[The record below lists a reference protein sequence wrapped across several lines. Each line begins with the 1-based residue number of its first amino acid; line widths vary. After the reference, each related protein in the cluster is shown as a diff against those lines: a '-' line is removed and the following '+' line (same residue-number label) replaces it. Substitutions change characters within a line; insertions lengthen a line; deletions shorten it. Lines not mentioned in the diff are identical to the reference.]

1 MFTTRV
7 AGVIGCVRRCGSA
20 VLLITLLACAAANA
34 APAKPSSIDEWRAQV
49 TRIRQLADNDAPA
62 AYREAREL
70 QANLPPEATLADKAR
85 VLNLLSRIE
94 AYLALTE
101 PAAAHAREAFD
112 LAMRNGDRVGE
123 AEADLNIALNSINQG
138 RLDEMV
144 AATQNSVMVLEGV
157 NRPDLLGEALLRT
170 TAMYR
175 RFEQFDESVA
185 VAVRAMEIARRTSNP
200 LVLAYA
206 HQGLAIAY
214 DQSYRFPE
222 AREQYTQMR
231 GQARAARSLLTEAAA
246 VSGLA
251 GVRSESGDRQSAEE
265 LTREALSMYRR
276 VGAPFA
282 ASYAL
287 FSLADMLAR
296 KSQYHESLDC
306 LNEALDIYQ
315 RYPNRISQW
324 FALNARSTT
333 YQAMGELDKAAA
345 DAQQAYE
352 IAKALG
358 AAIYLSGS
366 ASRLASIAATRGNYQ
381 RAYELALEASQMTV
395 KAARDKAGQRVVQL
409 VNRYESEN
417 KQHEIEELTRRS
429 ERQAAQLLSREL
441 QQRWLWTVLT
451 GVVLALAGVG
461 LFVFRLRQSQHELE
475 LRVQARTQEL
485 RQQARYLRALIDTLP
500 MLAWLKDTHSR
511 YLIVN
516 HALAEARNHT
526 VAEVEGQS
534 DLQLLPP
541 ALAQQLVADDREVM
555 KSRQRKTT
563 EECLP
568 NGNGGVWIE
577 TYKAAVLDED
587 GTVLG
592 TVGVSRNIS
601 ERKAAEAAREVA
613 LSEARRLAHQRSQ
626 FLAQMSH
633 ELRTPLNAMM
643 GFAQILQRDKT
654 LNERAAKAVRV
665 IEESGQHLLRLIND
679 ILDLA
684 RIDAGKLELVTGE
697 THLAAFLQIVCD
709 SIQVKA
715 DDKGLKFVV
724 EPAPDLPETVHVDEK
739 RLRQVLLNLLSNAVK
754 FSDAGQVTFRITRA
768 EPGGGANAGADATA
782 GAGANAGADATPD
795 AGEAMG
801 AGATVGRDTAPNPG
815 VDPAQRHTTL
825 VLCFEVEDE
834 GIGMSERE
842 LARAFQPFEQLAD
855 SKRREGGAGLGLA
868 ISRQLVHLM
877 GGEIRVRS
885 WLGAG
890 SVFAF
895 EIETAT
901 TATEAP
907 AATPRGTPIGYHG
920 ERRKILVADDVADAR
935 ALLVTVLSELDFHVR
950 EATNGWEALQVVQAA
965 PPDLVLVD
973 LAMPILDGWETIR
986 ALRRTP
992 EGAAVPIIATS
1003 ASAAAE
1009 VEASSRAAG
1018 ANTFIAKP
1026 VQESTLLQ
1034 AIGTLLKLDWIREAP
1049 AAPPP
1054 P

>member
-1 MFTTRV
+1 MFTARV
-7 AGVIGCVRRCGSA
+7 LGVIGCVRGCGGA
-20 VLLITLLACAAANA
+20 VVLITLLALGAADMSV
-34 APAKPSSIDEWRAQV
+34 AKPSSIDAWRTQATQ
-49 TRIRQLADNDAPA
+49 IRQLADNDAPA
-62 AYREAREL
+62 AYRKAREL
-70 QANLPPEATLADKAR
+70 QADLPPEATLADKTRA
-85 VLNLLSRIE
+85 LNLLARIE
-94 AYLALTE
+94 TYLALTE
-101 PAAAHAREAFD
+101 AAATDSQEAFD
-112 LAMRNGDRVGE
+112 LAARNGDRVGE
-123 AEADLNIALNSINQG
+123 GEADLTIALNSINQG
-138 RLDEMV
+138 HLDEMV
-144 AATQNSVMVLEGV
+144 AATQNSVVVLEGV

-170 TAMYR
+170 TGMYR
-175 RFEQFDESVA
+175 RFDQVDESVA
-185 VAVRAMEIARRTSNP
+185 VAVRAMEIAGRSNNP

-214 DQSYRFPE
+214 DQSHRLTE
-222 AREQYTQMR
+222 AREHYTQMR
-231 GQARAARSLLTEAAA
+231 ADAHAAHSLLTEATA

-251 GVRSESGDRQSAEE
+251 GVLGESGNRESAEQF
-265 LTREALSMYRR
+265 TREALSMYRQ

-287 FSLADMLAR
+287 FNLANMLAQ
-296 KSQYHESLDC
+296 KKQYHESLDC
-306 LNEALDIYQ
+306 LNEALGIYQ
-315 RYPNRISQW
+315 RYPNRISEW

-333 YQAMGELDKAAA
+333 YQTMGSIDKAAA

-358 AAIYLSGS
+358 AALYLSGS
-366 ASRLASIAATRGNYQ
+366 ESRLASIAAAQGNYQ
-381 RAYELALEASQMTV
+381 RAYELALEAGEMTA
-395 KAARDKAGQRVVQL
+395 KAARDKAGQRMVQL

-417 KQHEIEELTRRS
+417 KRREIEDLTRRS
-429 ERQAAQLLSREL
+429 ERQAAQLMSREL

-500 MLAWLKDTHSR
+500 MLAWLKDTRSR

-516 HALAEARNHT
+516 HSLAEARNHT
-526 VAEVEGQS
+526 VAEMEGQS

-541 ALAQQLVADDREVM
+541 ALAEQLMADDREVM
-555 KSRQRKTT
+555 ASRRRKTT

-613 LSEARRLAHQRSQ
+613 LSEARRLARQRSQ

-684 RIDAGKLELVTGE
+684 RIDAGKLDLVPGE
-697 THLAAFLQIVCD
+697 THLVAFLQLVCD
-709 SIQVKA
+709 TIQVKA
-715 DDKGLKFVV
+715 DDKGLKFVF

-754 FSDAGQVTFRITRA
+754 FSDAGQVTFRVTRE
-768 EPGGGANAGADATA
+768 EP
-782 GAGANAGADATPD
+782 
-795 AGEAMG
+795 G
-801 AGATVGRDTAPNPG
+801 AGATEGGEPHDPG
-815 VDPAQRHTTL
+815 VSEAERRKTVILH
-825 VLCFEVEDE
+825 FEVEDE
-834 GIGMSERE
+834 GIGMSERD

-855 SKRREGGAGLGLA
+855 GKRREGGAGLGLA

-890 SVFAF
+890 SVFSF
-895 EIETAT
+895 EIETA
-901 TATEAP
+901 ATSSQAP
-907 AATPRGTPIGYHG
+907 APAPRGTRVGYHG
-920 ERRKILVADDVADAR
+920 ERRKILVADDVPENR
-935 ALLVTVLSELDFHVR
+935 SLLVTVLSELDFEVP
-950 EATNGWEALQVVQAA
+950 EASNGWEALQLVKAA
-965 PPDLVLVD
+965 PPNLVLVD

-992 EGAAVPIIATS
+992 EGATLPIIATS
-1003 ASAAAE
+1003 ASATAE
-1009 VEASSRAAG
+1009 VAASSRAAG
-1018 ANTFIAKP
+1018 ADTFIGKP
-1026 VQESTLLQ
+1026 VQETVLLD
-1034 AIGTLLKLDWIREAP
+1034 AIGALLKLDWIRE
-1049 AAPPP
+1049 PPP
-1054 P
+1054 PT

>member
-1 MFTTRV
+1 MFTTRL
-7 AGVIGCVRRCGSA
+7 ARVIGCVRRCGGA
-20 VLLITLLACAAANA
+20 VVLITLLACGAANA
-34 APAKPSSIDEWRAQV
+34 APAKPSSIDEWRAQA

-85 VLNLLSRIE
+85 ALNLLSRIE

-175 RFEQFDESVA
+175 RFDQFDESVA
-185 VAVRAMEIARRTSNP
+185 VAVRAMEIARRARNP

-214 DQSYRFPE
+214 DQSYRFSE

-231 GQARAARSLLTEAAA
+231 EQARAAHSLLTEAAA
-246 VSGLA
+246 VSGLS
-251 GVRSESGDRQSAEE
+251 GMSNESGDRQSSEE

-282 ASYAL
+282 TSYAL
-287 FSLADMLAR
+287 FGLADMLA
-296 KSQYHESLDC
+296 KKGQYHESLDC

-333 YQAMGELDKAAA
+333 YETMGALDKAAA

-358 AAIYLSGS
+358 AALYLSGS
-366 ASRLASIAATRGNYQ
+366 ASRLASIAATQGNYQ
-381 RAYELALEASQMTV
+381 RAYELALEASEMTV

-417 KQHEIEELTRRS
+417 KQHEIEDLTRRS

-500 MLAWLKDTHSR
+500 MLAWLKDTQSR

-516 HALAEARNHT
+516 HALAEARSHT
-526 VAEVEGQS
+526 VAEMEGQS

-541 ALAQQLVADDREVM
+541 ALAEQLMADDREVM
-555 KSRQRKTT
+555 ESRQRKTT

-684 RIDAGKLELVTGE
+684 RIDAGKLELVPGE

-709 SIQVKA
+709 TIQVKA
-715 DDKGLKFVV
+715 DDKGLKFVF

-754 FSDAGQVTFRITRA
+754 FSDAGQVTFRVTRE
-768 EPGGGANAGADATA
+768 EPGGGVTADAGA
-782 GAGANAGADATPD
+782 AD
-795 AGEAMG
+795 
-801 AGATVGRDTAPNPG
+801 GRDTAPNHG
-815 VDPAQRHTTL
+815 VDSPERRRTM
-825 VLCFEVEDE
+825 VLRFEVEDE

-877 GGEIRVRS
+877 RGEIRVRS

-890 SVFAF
+890 SVFTF

-901 TATEAP
+901 TATQAP
-907 AATPRGTPIGYHG
+907 PTAALRGTPIGYHG
-920 ERRKILVADDVADAR
+920 ERRKILVADDAADAR
-935 ALLVTVLSELDFHVR
+935 ALMVTLLSELDFQVR
-950 EATNGWEALQVVQAA
+950 EATNGWEALQLVQAT

-992 EGAAVPIIATS
+992 EGADLPIIATS

-1026 VQESTLLQ
+1026 VQESILLQ
-1034 AIGTLLKLDWIREAP
+1034 AIGTLLKLDWIREP
-1049 AAPPP
+1049 VTPPP
-1054 P
+1054 A